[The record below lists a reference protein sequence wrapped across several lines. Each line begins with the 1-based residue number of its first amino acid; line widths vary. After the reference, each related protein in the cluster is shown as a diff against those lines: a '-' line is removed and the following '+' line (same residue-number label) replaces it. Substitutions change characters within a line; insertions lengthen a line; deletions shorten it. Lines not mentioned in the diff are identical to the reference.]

1 MQSSGPSRTEPL
13 CFWAGQVPLHCIP
26 CPICTLNT
34 PAAMRK
40 FTFFAL
46 LVLGVAAV
54 RAGCPFGFS
63 GGAEDADGGVKATGR
78 RLQQVCVP
86 SPLGRTG
93 AARQGCP
100 ANSRNSA
107 LQPLDKPTRPAS
119 ACAAIPPF
127 AGRRRRCRCRHP
139 RPLASASLSPLVS
152 QAGCNINTLAQQAVT
167 NPFVPPNPVQGQVS
181 MQGRQRRGMNACWMA
196 VTSPG
201 PACCSPCNPA
211 ELASEPLPVQP
222 PCPPLPSGGQVH

>member
-13 CFWAGQVPLHCIP
+13 CLWAGQVRLHCIP

-107 LQPLDKPTRPAS
+107 LQRLDKPTRPAS
-119 ACAAIPPF
+119 ACAATPHSPAAAATAAAATQDRSLLLPF
-127 AGRRRRCRCRHP
+127 RHLFRRPAATSTPWR
-139 RPLASASLSPLVS
+139 S
-152 QAGCNINTLAQQAVT
+152 
-167 NPFVPPNPVQGQVS
+167 
-181 MQGRQRRGMNACWMA
+181 RQ
-196 VTSPG
+196 
-201 PACCSPCNPA
+201 
-211 ELASEPLPVQP
+211 
-222 PCPPLPSGGQVH
+222 